1 MTTQMN
7 DSQPRASSGSEQN
20 LHSENQR
27 HQLDMSTTSEPHI
40 NDSARRAESKELP
53 QVGNPA
59 ADKIFSGIS
68 LGAGLLI
75 LVVLAAVAIFLIV
88 QGLPI
93 FTADSSEL
101 TSGGFAS
108 YIWPLAIGTVIA
120 STIALLLAT
129 PVGIGVA
136 LFISHY
142 APPRFSKAIGYV
154 IDLLAAIPSVIFGA
168 WGAAVLAPQIVPF
181 YEWLAKYFGFIP
193 IFQGPASQTGK
204 TILTAGIVLG
214 IMILP
219 IITSMCREIFLQTP
233 KLQEEAAL
241 GLGATRWEMIKLT
254 VFPFART
261 GIVSSVMLALGRALG
276 ETMAVTLVLA
286 SGPLNASLI
295 QSGNQTFA
303 SEIALNFPE
312 AYGLRMSELI
322 AAGLVLFVITLIVN
336 ILARVIVSRYKG
348 AK

>member
-1 MTTQMN
+1 
-7 DSQPRASSGSEQN
+7 
-20 LHSENQR
+20 
-27 HQLDMSTTSEPHI
+27 MSTTAAPQPGTS
-40 NDSARRAESKELP
+40 SARVKTKDLP
-53 QVGNPA
+53 DVGNPA

-68 LGAGLLI
+68 LGAGVLI
-75 LVVLAAVAIFLIV
+75 LVVLAAVAIFLV
-88 QGLPI
+88 AQALPV
-93 FTADSSEL
+93 FTADPADL
-101 TSGGFAS
+101 TSGSFIQ
-108 YIWPLAIGTVIA
+108 YIIPLTIGTLIA

-129 PVGIGVA
+129 PIGIGVA

-142 APPRFSKAIGYV
+142 APRKLAKGIGYV

-168 WGAAVLAPQIVPF
+168 WGASVLAPKIVPF
-181 YEWLAKYFGFIP
+181 YDWLATYLGFIP
-193 IFQGPASQTGK
+193 IFEGPASQTGK

-219 IITSMCREIFLQTP
+219 IITSMCREIFIQTP
-233 KLQEEAAL
+233 TLQEEAAL
-241 GLGATRWEMIKLT
+241 GLGATRWEMIRMT

-261 GIVSSVMLALGRALG
+261 GIISSVMLALGRALG

-286 SGPLNASLI
+286 SGPLTASI
-295 QSGNQTFA
+295 IKSGNQTFA

-336 ILARVIVSRYKG
+336 ILARMIVARYKDFSG
-348 AK
+348 AN

>member
-1 MTTQMN
+1 MSISA
-7 DSQPRASSGSEQN
+7 DALKPSGN
-20 LHSENQR
+20 KR
-27 HQLDMSTTSEPHI
+27 TKTKD
-40 NDSARRAESKELP
+40 LP
-53 QVGNPA
+53 DVGNPA

-68 LGAGLLI
+68 LAAGILI
-75 LVVLAAVAIFLIV
+75 LVVLAAVAIFLV
-88 QGLPI
+88 AQALPV
-93 FTADSSEL
+93 FTADSEDL
-101 TSGGFAS
+101 TSGSFFT
-108 YIWPLAIGTVIA
+108 YILPLTIGTLIA

-129 PVGIGVA
+129 PIGIGVA

-142 APPRFSKAIGYV
+142 APARLSKGIGYV

-168 WGAAVLAPQIVPF
+168 WGASVLAPKIVPF
-181 YEWLAKYFGFIP
+181 YDWLATYLGFLP
-193 IFQGPASQTGK
+193 IFEGPASQTGK

-219 IITSMCREIFLQTP
+219 IITSMCREIFIQTP

-241 GLGATRWEMIKLT
+241 GLGATRWEMIRMT
-254 VFPFART
+254 VFPFARG
-261 GIVSSVMLALGRALG
+261 GIISAVMLALGRALG

-286 SGPLNASLI
+286 SGPLTASLI
-295 QSGNQTFA
+295 TSGNQTFA

-336 ILARVIVSRYKG
+336 VIARLIVSRYKEFSG
-348 AK
+348 AN

>member
-1 MTTQMN
+1 
-7 DSQPRASSGSEQN
+7 
-20 LHSENQR
+20 
-27 HQLDMSTTSEPHI
+27 MSTTAAPQPGTS
-40 NDSARRAESKELP
+40 SARVKTKDLP
-53 QVGNPA
+53 DVGNPA

-68 LGAGLLI
+68 LGAGVLI
-75 LVVLAAVAIFLIV
+75 LVVLAAVAIFLV
-88 QGLPI
+88 AQALPV
-93 FTADSSEL
+93 FTADPADL
-101 TSGGFAS
+101 TSGSFIQ
-108 YIWPLAIGTVIA
+108 YIIPLTIGTLIA

-129 PVGIGVA
+129 PIGIGVA

-142 APPRFSKAIGYV
+142 APRKLAKGIGYI

-168 WGAAVLAPQIVPF
+168 WGASVLAPKIVPF
-181 YEWLAKYFGFIP
+181 YDWLATYLGFIP
-193 IFQGPASQTGK
+193 IFEGPASQTGK

-219 IITSMCREIFLQTP
+219 IITSMCREIFIQTP
-233 KLQEEAAL
+233 TLQEEAAL
-241 GLGATRWEMIKLT
+241 GLGATRWEMIRMT

-261 GIVSSVMLALGRALG
+261 GIISSVMLALGRALG

-286 SGPLNASLI
+286 SGPLTASI
-295 QSGNQTFA
+295 IKSGNQTFA

-336 ILARVIVSRYKG
+336 ILARMIVARYKDFSG
-348 AK
+348 AN